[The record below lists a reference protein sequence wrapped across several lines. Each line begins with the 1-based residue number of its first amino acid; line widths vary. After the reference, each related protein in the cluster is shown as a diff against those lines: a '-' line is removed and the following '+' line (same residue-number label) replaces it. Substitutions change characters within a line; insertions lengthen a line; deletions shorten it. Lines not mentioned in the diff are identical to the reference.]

1 MHRIFP
7 LVTISEPAA
16 RKLWTYTCAAQ
27 GEISGIGEV
36 EWDDTSIR
44 IADIM
49 HFLPQKGSD
58 ASKYLD
64 QGKSWKRLRFWFHTH
79 GDMDAFFSY
88 TDDSTIEKLSQRFPD
103 LFVAGVFNKR
113 GKTRWRIVLNGEEHD
128 FEYRLPGEPPTEE
141 ELGEIRPEVNLIVKH
156 MTWREKFFSFETD
169 EWEPESLKK
178 RKKKFHPRKKRESWK
193 KWDPN

>member
-1 MHRIFP
+1 MFGSQRSKRSELFIALSCKDIIGSGPTWTGIIYRTRREDLVMHRIFP

-58 ASKYLD
+58 ASTELD
-64 QGKSWKRLRFWFHTH
+64 
-79 GDMDAFFSY
+79 
-88 TDDSTIEKLSQRFPD
+88 
-103 LFVAGVFNKR
+103 
-113 GKTRWRIVLNGEEHD
+113 
-128 FEYRLPGEPPTEE
+128 
-141 ELGEIRPEVNLIVKH
+141 
-156 MTWREKFFSFETD
+156 
-169 EWEPESLKK
+169 
-178 RKKKFHPRKKRESWK
+178 
-193 KWDPN
+193 